1 MKKICIYAGSN
12 LGNRPAFKEQALEL
26 GKELVKR
33 NMELV
38 YGGSCVGLMGEVAN
52 QVLALGGKV
61 TGVMPRGLFK
71 GEIVH
76 TDLTELIEV
85 DTMHQRKAA
94 MAELADGFIALPGGY
109 GTLEELFEA
118 ICWAQIGIHQ
128 KPVGVLNIDGFYS
141 PLIELARHT
150 AREGFMD
157 PSNVE
162 LILSAEQA
170 SDLLDRM
177 ESYQPISIGNK
188 WKQLEE

>member
-1 MKKICIYAGSN
+1 MKKVCVYAGSN
-12 LGNRPAFKEQALEL
+12 LGNRPAFKEQAIEL

-33 NMELV
+33 NIELV

-76 TDLTELIEV
+76 TSLTELIEV

-94 MAELADGFIALPGGY
+94 MSELADGFIALPGGY

-128 KPVGVLNIDGFYS
+128 KPVGVLNIEGFYS

-150 AREGFMD
+150 AQEGFMD
-157 PSNVE
+157 PSNVG

-170 SDLLDRM
+170 ADLLDRM
-177 ESYQPISIGNK
+177 ENYQPISIGNK